1 MEEDNSVDLRVQEG
15 LSRIE
20 ELDRIL
26 KAKVEREKQVKRQ
39 GRLLRKQIQMQLM
52 EVTKTPDLMRAMHSG
67 PRTPPPAM
75 IDLTSA
81 IKNYPNGL
89 IRPRQDITLNIER
102 PLALDSDS
110 IHGPLDREA
119 NTLCFCAVRYDVNLS
134 ETCVSRLDDV
144 NALADGDKAVG
155 NLPENTES
163 SSAYQS
169 LEKSPCSHLGQ
180 NNCDYIRRNVEL
192 ATKAG
197 EILPQTAS
205 EEARLEELLA
215 DDDQHGLP
223 FGFPIICSEAWSAE
237 STTPEPGVVSAQG
250 TQLDLQSGCQVCSNM
265 YPSFLCQ
272 KCREIIVVHLSV
284 ILLTHSYYNP

>member
-1 MEEDNSVDLRVQEG
+1 MKLISLLHSV
-15 LSRIE
+15 SFIPY
-20 ELDRIL
+20 I
-26 KAKVEREKQVKRQ
+26 
-39 GRLLRKQIQMQLM
+39 
-52 EVTKTPDLMRAMHSG
+52 
-67 PRTPPPAM
+67 
-75 IDLTSA
+75 
-81 IKNYPNGL
+81 
-89 IRPRQDITLNIER
+89 
-102 PLALDSDS
+102 
-110 IHGPLDREA
+110 
-119 NTLCFCAVRYDVNLS
+119 
-134 ETCVSRLDDV
+134 
-144 NALADGDKAVG
+144 
-155 NLPENTES
+155 
-163 SSAYQS
+163 YQ
-169 LEKSPCSHLGQ
+169 
-180 NNCDYIRRNVEL
+180 L